1 MRHIGRLE
9 HQRPDSTGRWLGEP
23 QLGPS
28 LFGNHE
34 RLGRFQ
40 LRPNLVELLQSIC
53 SFGTVDILPLVDDRE
68 QSLLFPLELLDL
80 CLGFSPALLAHDRV
94 PVGEGRG
101 RGEGRPDG
109 WRLSG
114 TRFECPQR
122 QSSGGIRGHQRS
134 SDAIRRDHGE
144 VTSREA
150 LKGTS
155 RAGRR
160 PRPRSSC
167 MRPKQRP
174 HRARPRAPC
183 PNTR

>member
-68 QSLLFPLELLDL
+68 QSLLFHLEFLNL

-94 PVGEGRG
+94 PVGEERG

-109 WRLSG
+109 YDPTVTTRRLRPDG
-114 TRFECPQR
+114 YDPTVGDYQARV
-122 QSSGGIRGHQRS
+122 SSVLRGSHQGASEVIRGHQTPL
-134 SDAIRRDHGE
+134 DAIMER
-144 VTSREA
+144 
-150 LKGTS
+150 
-155 RAGRR
+155 
-160 PRPRSSC
+160 
-167 MRPKQRP
+167 
-174 HRARPRAPC
+174 
-183 PNTR
+183 